1 MPHTIETTWE
11 VWTYDVWGN
20 AEEGYNVNDRY
31 CLQHAYPLT
40 LAVVTNNPGT
50 DRAFDSAS
58 PSDKQ
63 IREALGLVEDASITT
78 DGDDLYI
85 QVDASEDG
93 YPLGE
98 LSCMSHESLSPIR
111 AEG

>member
-1 MPHTIETTWE
+1 MNRTLETTWE
-11 VWTYDVWGN
+11 VCTYDVLGN
-20 AEEGYNVNDRY
+20 AEDGYEVNDRY
-31 CLQHAYPLT
+31 RVHRAYPLT

-50 DRAFDSAS
+50 DRAFNSAS
-58 PSDKQ
+58 PSDAQ